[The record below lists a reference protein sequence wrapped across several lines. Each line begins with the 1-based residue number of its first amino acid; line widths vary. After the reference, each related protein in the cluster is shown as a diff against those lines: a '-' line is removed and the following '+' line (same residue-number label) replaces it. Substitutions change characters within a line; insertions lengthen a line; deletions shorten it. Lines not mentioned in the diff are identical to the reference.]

1 MNVVLPLEK
10 MSKEEKLL
18 IMEQIWEDLSRNAD
32 NMEVPEWHLDVL
44 KDRELSVDKG
54 LEQFIPWE
62 EAKKRLREK
71 HS

>member
-18 IMEQIWEDLSRNAD
+18 IMEQIWEDLSRNAS

-44 KDRELSVDKG
+44 KDRELSVEKG
-54 LEQFIPWE
+54 MEQFIPWE

>member
-44 KDRELSVDKG
+44 KDRELSVEKG